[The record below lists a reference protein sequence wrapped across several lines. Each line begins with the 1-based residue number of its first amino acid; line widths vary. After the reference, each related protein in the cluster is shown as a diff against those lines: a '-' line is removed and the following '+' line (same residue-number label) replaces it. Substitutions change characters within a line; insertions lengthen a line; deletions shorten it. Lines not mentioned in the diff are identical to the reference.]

1 MSPADL
7 QRKAGIFPELMSVPA
22 ETIAATLRLQ
32 GTVAAAHRFQTE
44 DTGRLALRRLTS
56 RPYSIVA
63 MPARVPSLAQLYP
76 RSTSCDGH
84 GARSVSQDTLQH
96 SARHL
101 PLQCRATAA
110 ADSKSALL
118 PCARSTRP
126 GWGMLD
132 FISSYFG
139 ALITKMAEQPCG

>member
-1 MSPADL
+1 MQLANELLEVGSSDDRE
-7 QRKAGIFPELMSVPA
+7 QRPW
-22 ETIAATLRLQ
+22 RLE
-32 GTVAAAHRFQTE
+32 VAAAWHWTE
-44 DTGRLALRRLTS
+44 ETGAPEADLPPVLCRRPCLLVS
-56 RPYSIVA
+56 PLVA
-63 MPARVPSLAQLYP
+63 WLYP

-84 GARSVSQDTLQH
+84 GARSVSQDALQH

-126 GWGMLD
+126 GWAMLD
-132 FISSYFG
+132 LISSYFG
-139 ALITKMAEQPCG
+139 ALITKNDEQPCG